1 MKHFTAACVTSGC
14 AAGFKYRKVLSV
26 DIVQCECA
34 CRWSRLTGDPPL
46 TERTRLNVRE
56 FTLNPGVKVSGSV
69 NANANNL
76 IIISLSLSLF

>member
-1 MKHFTAACVTSGC
+1 M
-14 AAGFKYRKVLSV
+14 

-76 IIISLSLSLF
+76 IIISLSLCFNGHFPGEPGLAVVY